1 MYYTVSEL
9 AKKVT
14 DYQVELLL
22 LMDVGYDLL
31 TNEGSNFS
39 CWLEIENQS
48 VNVAVRKDSSNVL
61 HELGLM
67 KSVDDPRR
75 GHFRYRL
82 TDKAKMVLENIDVRN
97 PARMRSVENKL
108 VKKGFEGVKYSH
120 ISK

>member
-1 MYYTVSEL
+1 MYYSITDCV
-9 AKKVT
+9 KKVT

-31 TNEGSNFS
+31 TNEGANFS
-39 CWLEIENQS
+39 CWLEIEQQP
-48 VNVAVRKDSSNVL
+48 VNFAVRTDSCNVL

-67 KSVDDPRR
+67 KSIDESRS
-75 GHFRYRL
+75 GHFRYQL

-97 PARMRSVENKL
+97 PVRMRSVENKL
-108 VKKGFEGVKYSH
+108 VKKGFEGVKYSQ